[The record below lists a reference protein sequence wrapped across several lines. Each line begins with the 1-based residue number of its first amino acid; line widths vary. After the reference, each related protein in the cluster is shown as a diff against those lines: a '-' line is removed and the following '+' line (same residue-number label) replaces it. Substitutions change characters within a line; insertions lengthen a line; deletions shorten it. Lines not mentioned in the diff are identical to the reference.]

1 MTTLLLYAIIIG
13 TITISLFYP
22 WIGVLAYY
30 TLALMFPQ
38 SIWNW
43 IFGDLRVSLYI
54 SIAAIIGFIGASL
67 IGKIDL
73 SILKNKQNL
82 YIIVLWLAI
91 IASYIFSPYGVNE
104 STYKATNSRLIL
116 IHLNKVFLFYFVS
129 ILLIDSKQKYHFLIV
144 VFLVTILLYI
154 YWANDLY
161 LSGYMGKMGLY
172 RLNGPG
178 GIYGDENAFA
188 MLFVM
193 GIPFLYFMGDCY
205 QNKFVKYLLWL
216 AIPFA
221 WHAIFLTGS
230 RGGLIGIG
238 VVTIF
243 ITLRSRRKILGL
255 AVLVALIVAFIWQ
268 GGAIMK
274 ERSATILGSEEEE
287 KIEGSAQGRLDAWDA
302 GLKMMLDHPI
312 TGVGLG
318 NFMPAFPDY
327 FDKKARVAHNTVIQL
342 ASESGIVAGL
352 MYLLLCLNV
361 FLRYWRQ
368 KKIFA
373 NDPFWTATNEAVMCS
388 LLGFF
393 VCSLF
398 LNLATYETFYYLL
411 ILSIVQNR
419 LISKEY
425 SSINSNQKE

>member
-13 TITISLFYP
+13 TITTSLFYP

-30 TLALMFPQ
+30 NLALMFPQ
-38 SIWNW
+38 AIWTW

-54 SIAAIIGFIGASL
+54 SIATIIGLIGASL
-67 IGKIDL
+67 AGKIDL
-73 SILKNKQNL
+73 SMLKNKQNL
-82 YIIVLWLAI
+82 YMIVLWLAI

-104 STYKATNSRLIL
+104 STYQATNSWLIL

-129 ILLIDSKQKYHFLIV
+129 ILLIDSKQKYHLLIV
-144 VFLVTILLYI
+144 VFLVTILYYI
-154 YWANDLY
+154 YWANELY
-161 LSGYMGKMGLY
+161 LSGYMGRMGLY

-178 GIYGDENAFA
+178 GVYEDENAFS

-205 QNKFVKYLLWL
+205 HNKFVKYLLWL

-221 WHAIFLTGS
+221 WHAIFITGS
-230 RGGLIGIG
+230 RGGFIGIG

-243 ITLRSRRKILGL
+243 ITLRSRRKLLGL
-255 AVLVALIVAFIWQ
+255 AVLIALIVAFIWQ
-268 GGAIMK
+268 GGDYLKGRAP
-274 ERSATILGSEEEE
+274 TIITYEQ
-287 KIEGSAQGRLDAWDA
+287 EGSAQGRLQAWRA
-302 GLKMMLDHPI
+302 GIKMMRDYPL

-327 FDKKARVAHNTVIQL
+327 SDKKARVAHSTVIQL

-361 FLRYWRQ
+361 FLRYRRQ
-368 KKIFA
+368 KKVFA
-373 NDPFWTATNEAVMCS
+373 NDPFWMATNDAVMCS

-398 LNLATYETFYYLL
+398 LNLVTYETFYYML

-425 SSINSNQKE
+425 SSINSNQK